1 MNIDVFSPT
10 YYSKTKAQTCNNQRL
25 GSAGKIDAMFLLQRC
40 ALRAF
45 SMLKGQGARDQIALY
60 ASHSFLVEV
69 EVYTGYIHSAQV
81 CIIATRKLGLR
92 ALLIAHDGHN
102 NNSSEFSKAL
112 L

>member
-1 MNIDVFSPT
+1 
-10 YYSKTKAQTCNNQRL
+10 
-25 GSAGKIDAMFLLQRC
+25 MFLLQRC
-40 ALRAF
+40 ALRTF
-45 SMLKGQGARDQIALY
+45 SMLKSQGARDQIALY

-69 EVYTGYIHSAQV
+69 EVYTGYIHSAHV

-92 ALLIAHDGHN
+92 ALLISHDGHN